1 MVDEVFEYRT
11 VSGGREIVIK
21 YTYDDN
27 DCILSEF
34 PNEYADDVLFT

>member
-27 DCILSEF
+27 DCILLEF